1 VTHPATSG
9 SKAMRRTSGPVA
21 CPIMSI
27 EVRDAPDR
35 QRYEVLED
43 GTLAGFALYLD
54 HDGTRVFT
62 HTEVFPAFE
71 GRGVGSALARAAL
84 DDLRASGR
92 TLVARCPFIRGYIER
107 HPDYADLVDAGLAAR
122 LTRG

>member
-1 VTHPATSG
+1 VTP
-9 SKAMRRTSGPVA
+9 AMRLTGRPVA
-21 CPIMSI
+21 CPTVST

-43 GTLAGFALYLD
+43 GTLAGFAAYRD
-54 HDGTRVFT
+54 HGGTRVFT

-71 GRGVGSALARAAL
+71 GRGVGSVLARGAL
-84 DDLRASGR
+84 DDVRASGR

-107 HPDYADLVDAGLAAR
+107 QPEYADLVDADLDAR

>member
-1 VTHPATSG
+1 MRGTSG
-9 SKAMRRTSGPVA
+9 SPVA
-21 CPIMSI
+21 CPTVSN

-35 QRYEVLED
+35 QRYEVIED
-43 GTLAGFALYLD
+43 GTLAGFAEYRD
-54 HDGTRVFT
+54 HGGARVFT

-71 GRGVGSALARAAL
+71 GRGVGSALARGAL
-84 DDLRASGR
+84 DDVRASGR

-107 HPDYADLVDAGLAAR
+107 QPEYADLVDADLDAR

>member
-1 VTHPATSG
+1 
-9 SKAMRRTSGPVA
+9 
-21 CPIMSI
+21 MSI

-35 QRYEVLED
+35 RRYEVLDD
-43 GTLAGFALYLD
+43 GTLAGFAAYRD
-54 HDGTRVFT
+54 YGDVRVFI

-84 DDLRASGR
+84 DDVRASGR
-92 TLVARCPFIRGYIER
+92 TLVARCPFIRDYIER
-107 HPDYADLVDAGLAAR
+107 KPEYADLIDADLDPR